1 MRRVLIAL
9 ALLFLPLAP
18 AGAGDHAYCHQAS
31 GAEAA
36 GNYDLAID
44 YYTRCLKSVDLSIG
58 NQAIFY
64 NNRGEV
70 YYRKGE
76 YDRAIADY
84 DQALRLDPDYAGVY
98 NNRGLAYLN
107 TGEYDRAIANYDQ
120 ALRLDPE
127 FAFAYNGRGSVYIRK
142 GKYDRAIADFDQA
155 LRLDPDYALAYN
167 GRGNAYT
174 GKGEHDR
181 AIADFDQA
189 LRLDPDYAS
198 VYNDRGRT
206 HFYRGR
212 FAHAVPDL
220 RRAVA
225 ADPED
230 AYRVLWLYLA
240 QARAGQGGRAE
251 LGDNARRLDLSDWPG
266 SLVRMF
272 LGELDAQAVAGM
284 GEANRTRQDKERRAE
299 AYFYVGQQRLM
310 AGHTDNAAA
319 FFRAVVKT
327 GITNFIEYID
337 AKAELKRLG
346 Q

>member
-84 DQALRLDPDYAGVY
+84 DQALRLDPDYAS
-98 NNRGLAYLN
+98 NNRG
-107 TGEYDRAIANYDQ
+107 RA
-120 ALRLDPE
+120 
-127 FAFAYNGRGSVYIRK
+127 
-142 GKYDRAIADFDQA
+142 
-155 LRLDPDYALAYN
+155 
-167 GRGNAYT
+167 
-174 GKGEHDR
+174 
-181 AIADFDQA
+181 
-189 LRLDPDYAS
+189 
-198 VYNDRGRT
+198 

-212 FAHAVPDL
+212 FAQAVPDL

-225 ADPED
+225 ADPEN
-230 AYRVLWLYLA
+230 AFRVLWLYLA
-240 QARAGQGGRAE
+240 QARAGQGGRTE
-251 LGDNARRLDLSDWPG
+251 LGDNARHGNSLGLFAAREPTPRPMPRQRRRDRWLLDSNLYMACIDNVFDSTENSAP
-266 SLVRMF
+266 SP
-272 LGELDAQAVAGM
+272 
-284 GEANRTRQDKERRAE
+284 RQNG
-299 AYFYVGQQRLM
+299 V
-310 AGHTDNAAA
+310 
-319 FFRAVVKT
+319 
-327 GITNFIEYID
+327 
-337 AKAELKRLG
+337 
-346 Q
+346 